1 MEEEELSYDELKK
14 RMWKDRM
21 RLHKFKKKGE
31 SKLLLLEEEEIDEV
45 KAQEQYL
52 CRRRKMSKAQDSI
65 LKYMVKI
72 MEVCKGEGF
81 VYGIVSEKG
90 KLVSGCSDS
99 LQQWWKEK
107 VRFDQN
113 APIAIAKSLPK
124 LVEEENMLD
133 PNSSFMCLLEELQDT
148 TLSSILSALM
158 QHCIPPQR
166 RFPLERGSPPP
177 WWPTGNE
184 LWWGDQGL
192 SQEQGPPPYRK
203 PHGLKKAWKVSVLAA
218 IVKHMSPDLGRMRR
232 LVNQSKNLQNK
243 MTAIETSTWSK
254 VVNQEEALLKL
265 TRSLKISTSKEEEN
279 KDKEDQL
286 DLAFVPQMLRKNDKR
301 KSIIFDH
308 DVNMEDVLYA
318 CQNMNCP
325 QSQLG
330 LGFEDKNSR
339 IEHESSCSY
348 GKIKSDQNNQESA
361 YDNFSSLIG
370 EIKKPQEEMEIT
382 IQQDFENY
390 HAQILV
396 HGVVENFG
404 NFWDDDATTN
414 ENLNSSQ
421 DVLNHEVAI
430 SIWDLDCDDSY
441 IDHVI

>member
-1 MEEEELSYDELKK
+1 
-14 RMWKDRM
+14 
-21 RLHKFKKKGE
+21 
-31 SKLLLLEEEEIDEV
+31 
-45 KAQEQYL
+45 
-52 CRRRKMSKAQDSI
+52 
-65 LKYMVKI
+65 
-72 MEVCKGEGF
+72 MEVCKGQGF

-99 LQQWWKEK
+99 LQQWWMEK

-133 PNSSFMCLLEELQDT
+133 PNASFMCLLEELQDT

-166 RFPLERGSPPP
+166 RFPLDRGLAPP

-218 IVKHMSPDLGRMRR
+218 IIKHMCPNLGRMRR

-243 MTAIETSTWSK
+243 MTAKETSTWSK

-265 TRSLKISTSKEEEN
+265 TRSLKISTSKVEVN

-286 DLAFVPQMLRKNDKR
+286 DFTFVPKMLTKDDKG
-301 KSIIFDH
+301 KSIIFDD
-308 DVNMEDVLYA
+308 DVSMEDVVYA
-318 CQNMNCP
+318 SQNMNCP
-325 QSQLG
+325 QSVLG
-330 LGFEDKNSR
+330 LGFVDKNLR

-348 GKIKSDQNNQESA
+348 GKVESDIKITKKVPMTT
-361 YDNFSSLIG
+361 SL
-370 EIKKPQEEMEIT
+370 
-382 IQQDFENY
+382 
-390 HAQILV
+390 A
-396 HGVVENFG
+396 
-404 NFWDDDATTN
+404 
-414 ENLNSSQ
+414 
-421 DVLNHEVAI
+421 
-430 SIWDLDCDDSY
+430 
-441 IDHVI
+441 